1 MIDIDDLDFTDPQQL
16 QNISKEIALADRQVL
31 IETLKTDMAMS
42 LPEDLEG
49 KAKAV
54 NGRTA
59 IFEQI
64 EKLNNK
70 LEILD
75 DLTPMEASSLINRP
89 LQDRK
94 WLLYP
99 LLPESEVTLCTGQ
112 GGVGKS
118 FLSIQ
123 IACLLAAGY
132 SDSHLSKNDLF
143 RMTAYHYFVQPSFK
157 PEFKNPKPVVFASY
171 EDNINEINRRTHT
184 ILERFDWAGEQES
197 NILSN
202 FHPVTMRQHGPIWAP
217 DYGKHIQTRSNA
229 TQAAKQLKG
238 VCKKQKAKL
247 LIIDPLSAGFYGD
260 ENSKAEAYAFI
271 NFWAGWAEQTE
282 IAVMINAH
290 LPKGKEARR
299 SGYSGAA
306 AWEGAVRSLFTLDR
320 FDFNEDED
328 GERKKTKEGS
338 RTVTLPRKRY
348 LAIKGIKGNYAP
360 TAKEEI
366 PVIRGQYGWLEHTGE
381 TNLSDARGKAFQ
393 AYSDDS
399 KGKVHSSS
407 SKTQEDT
414 HDDDENPYANI

>member
-31 IETLKTDMAMS
+31 IETLKTDLPIP

-49 KAKAV
+49 QAKAIS
-54 NGRTA
+54 GRAA

-75 DLTPMEASSLINRP
+75 DLTPMGASSLIDLP

-123 IACLLAAGY
+123 IACLLAAGH
-132 SDSHLSKNDLF
+132 SDSHLSKKEIF
-143 RMTAYHYFVQPSFK
+143 GMTAYHYFVQSRLK
-157 PEFKNPKPVVFASY
+157 PEFTNPKPVVFASY

-184 ILERFDWAGEQES
+184 ILEHFDWAGEQES

-238 VCKKQKAKL
+238 VCKKHKAKL

-320 FDFNEDED
+320 FDLNEDQE
-328 GERKKTKEGS
+328 GERKKEGNKN
-338 RTVTLPRKRY
+338 LPRKWY
-348 LAIKGIKGNYAP
+348 IALKGIKGNYAKI
-360 TAKEEI
+360 AKQEI
-366 PVIRGQYGWLEHTGE
+366 PMIRGDYGWLEHTGE
-381 TNLSDARGKAFQ
+381 TELTKAQ
-393 AYSDDS
+393 EKAHEKHE
-399 KGKVHSSS
+399 KGETHSTRNSA
-407 SKTQEDT
+407 QEDT
-414 HDDDENPYANI
+414 DDDDENPYANIQRR

>member
-1 MIDIDDLDFTDPQQL
+1 MTDFNLEQYIDNDNLDEIEREIWTHEREQIAHQLHSDLA
-16 QNISKEIALADRQVL
+16 IALPDDPEAKKEVL
-31 IETLKTDMAMS
+31 RKRAETFDTMR
-42 LPEDLEG
+42 
-49 KAKAV
+49 V
-54 NGRTA
+54 
-59 IFEQI
+59 
-64 EKLNNK
+64 LNNK

-75 DLTPMEASSLINRP
+75 LTPMGASSLIDLP

-123 IACLLAAGY
+123 IASLLAAGH
-132 SDSHLSKNDLF
+132 SDSHLSKKDLF
-143 RMTAYHYFVQPSFK
+143 GMTAYHYFVQPRVK
-157 PEFKNPKPVVFASY
+157 PEFTNPKPVVFASY
-171 EDNINEINRRTHT
+171 EDNINEINRRTRT
-184 ILERFDWAGEQES
+184 ILELFDWAGEQES

-238 VCKKQKAKL
+238 VCKKHKAKL

-271 NFWAGWAEQTE
+271 NFWAGWAEETE
-282 IAVMINAH
+282 TAVMINAH
-290 LPKGKEARR
+290 LPKGREARR

-320 FDFNEDED
+320 FDLNEDQE
-328 GERKKTKEGS
+328 GERKKEGNKN
-338 RTVTLPRKRY
+338 LPRKWY
-348 LAIKGIKGNYAP
+348 IALKGIKGNYAKI
-360 TAKEEI
+360 AKQEI
-366 PVIRGQYGWLEHTGE
+366 PMIRGDYGWLEHTGE
-381 TNLSDARGKAFQ
+381 TELTKAQ
-393 AYSDDS
+393 EKAHEEHEE
-399 KGKVHSSS
+399 GETHSTRNT
-407 SKTQEDT
+407 TQEEA
-414 HDDDENPYANI
+414 HDDDNPYANAFK